1 MDKFKAR
8 LVAKSFKQKTDLDFF
23 DTFSPVTRITSIRLL
38 IAIAAIFDLKIHQMD
53 VKTTFLN
60 GDLEE
65 EIYMDQPEGFVES
78 GQESKVCKLTKSLY
92 GLKQAPKQWHEKFD
106 SCMIGNG
113 YKSNECDK
121 CIYSKSWNNLHV
133 IISLYVDD
141 MLIFCSNMHV
151 INEMKN
157 MLKSHFDMKDLG
169 EANFILGMKITKTC
183 DAIFLDQSHYVE
195 KI

>member
-1 MDKFKAR
+1 
-8 LVAKSFKQKTDLDFF
+8 
-23 DTFSPVTRITSIRLL
+23 
-38 IAIAAIFDLKIHQMD
+38 
-53 VKTTFLN
+53 
-60 GDLEE
+60 
-65 EIYMDQPEGFVES
+65 MDQPEGFVEL

-106 SCMIGNG
+106 SCMIENG

-121 CIYSKSWNNLHV
+121 CIYSKLWNNLHV

-141 MLIFCSNMHV
+141 MLIFGSNMHV

-169 EANFILGMKITKTC
+169 EANFILGMKITKAC
-183 DAIFLDQSHYVE
+183 DGIYLDQSHYVE